1 MQRGFNLL
9 NRTRVTSVGLLTLK
23 TKTPSLFQG
32 YRFNSTNTSSKTATS
47 QARANKIIENLKAG
61 SRFVVSSWL
70 VLIAGGATLVTMY
83 LIGTEL
89 FSPSGETAT
98 YNRVVSMVEKDQ
110 ISLKML
116 GYSDD
121 EIKKGGIRL
130 KAYSDGSSD
139 GWTRNRTVQ
148 GTKFTGKDGL
158 DHLLLRFFVES
169 TSKIGVV
176 QVEAIEKNY
185 IEQELVFI
193 TLDVKGSGRHY
204 LVGGS
209 LMSKSKRSLGLYGDN
224 GFLGVKWGPKKD

>member
-1 MQRGFNLL
+1 MQRSFNILK
-9 NRTRVTSVGLLTLK
+9 RTRATSLGLLTPK
-23 TKTPSLFQG
+23 IIRVSPFQG
-32 YRFNSTNTSSKTATS
+32 YRFNSTERPSKAATS
-47 QARANKIIENLKAG
+47 QANANKIIENLKAG

-70 VLIAGGATLVTMY
+70 VLLAGGATLVTMY
-83 LIGTEL
+83 LIATEL

-98 YNRVVSMVEKDQ
+98 YNRVVSMVEKDEV
-110 ISLKML
+110 SLKML
-116 GYSDD
+116 GYSDE
-121 EIKKGGIRL
+121 EIAKGGIRL

-139 GWTRNRTVQ
+139 NWTRNRTVQ

-169 TSKIGVV
+169 SSKIGVV

-185 IEQELVFI
+185 IEQELVYI
-193 TLDVKGSGRHY
+193 TLDVKGNGRHY

-209 LMSKSKRSLGLYGDN
+209 LMSKGKRSLGFYGDS

>member
-1 MQRGFNLL
+1 MFAALRQSTRLLRPCVIQPNNLL
-9 NRTRVTSVGLLTLK
+9 KVR
-23 TKTPSLFQG
+23 FQ
-32 YRFNSTNTSSKTATS
+32 STSSSNRAEKNQAT
-47 QARANKIIENLKAG
+47 ANKLIDSIKAG
-61 SRFVVSSWL
+61 SKFLVSSWL
-70 VLIAGGATLVTMY
+70 VVLAGGATVVTLY
-83 LIGTEL
+83 LLATDL

-98 YNRVVSMVEKDQ
+98 YNRVVSMVEKDET
-110 ISLKML
+110 SLRML
-116 GYSDD
+116 GYTDE

-130 KAYSDGSSD
+130 KAYSDASSD

-148 GTKFTGKDGL
+148 GTKFTGKDGY

-169 TSKIGVV
+169 GSKIGVV

-185 IEQELVFI
+185 IEQEVVYI

-209 LMSKSKRSLGLYGDN
+209 LMSKGKRSLGFYGDN

>member
-1 MQRGFNLL
+1 MQRFNLL
-9 NRTRVTSVGLLTLK
+9 RRTTGLSEALLRPRTAIVSPL
-23 TKTPSLFQG
+23 QG
-32 YRFNSTNTSSKTATS
+32 LRLNSTQKSTG
-47 QARANKIIENLKAG
+47 QARASRIIENVKAG
-61 SRFVVSSWL
+61 SQFVVSSWL

-98 YNRVVSMVEKDQ
+98 YNRVVSMVEKDET
-110 ISLKML
+110 SLKML
-116 GYSDD
+116 GYTEE

-130 KAYSDGSSD
+130 KAYSDGSAD

-148 GTKFTGKDGL
+148 GTKFTGKDGME
-158 DHLLLRFFVES
+158 HLLLRFFVES
-169 TSKIGVV
+169 GSKIGVV

-185 IEQELVFI
+185 IEQEIVYI

-209 LMSKSKRSLGLYGDN
+209 LMSKGRRSLGMYGDS